1 MTLTQLE
8 YILALQKAKNF
19 GAAAALC
26 FVTQPSLSAQIQ
38 KLEEE
43 LGVVLFDRSRSPVMP
58 TEVGRNVLEQA
69 RLILDGSQRLFDVAM
84 VWKKEAKG
92 ELRLGIIST
101 LSPYLVPL
109 FLKEFVKKYP
119 AVQVVLY
126 EDKTQ
131 NLVRA
136 IEEGDMDVAILSPPG
151 KASCQLVGKPLFYEP
166 FVVYAHPG
174 QPILEKK
181 EIRYSDLP
189 LEELLILDDTHC
201 LRDQVIQICGSR
213 TQKRKAYLAEIKSG
227 GLQTLIGLVNSG
239 KGFTLLPYLAALNM
253 TESQRRQQVR
263 FFAKPVPVRKISLI
277 FHRARLKRPLVE
289 ALHQEILSCL
299 PDGIFTSLKTG
310 LKTVNPGEQHF
321 LI

>member
-8 YILALQKAKNF
+8 YILALQKAKSF
-19 GAAAALC
+19 GAAADLC

-43 LGVVLFDRSRSPVMP
+43 LGVILFDRSKSPVQP
-58 TEVGRNVLEQA
+58 TDVGRKVLEQA
-69 RLILDGSQRLFDVAM
+69 RLIVDETQRLSDVAM
-84 VWKKEAKG
+84 EWKKEVKG
-92 ELRLGIIST
+92 ELRLGIISS

-109 FLKEFVKKYP
+109 FLKQFVQKYP

-126 EDKTQ
+126 EDKTK

-151 KASCQLVGKPLFYEP
+151 KASWQLVGKPLFYEP

-201 LRDQVIQICGSR
+201 LRDQVIQICGNR
-213 TQKRKAYLAEIKSG
+213 AGRKAYLAEIRSG
-227 GLQTLIGLVNSG
+227 GLQTLIGVVNSG
-239 KGFTLLPYLAALNM
+239 KGFTLLPYLATLNM
-253 TESQRRQQVR
+253 TESQRRHQVR
-263 FFAKPVPVRKISLI
+263 FFTKPVPARKVSLVY
-277 FHRARLKRPLVE
+277 HRARLKKPLVE
-289 ALHQEILSCL
+289 ALHDVILSGL
-299 PDGIFTSLKTG
+299 PDGVFTSLKTG
-310 LKTVNPGEQHF
+310 LKTVNPGDQHF